1 MCVLFSFDFPCDSA
15 CSRRE
20 TDLREREG
28 EEMGVGG
35 VIAGKSVLGEGWGG
49 LQVVCAPKS
58 DRRWFGRCEAPLN
71 PVLIAVSLNQLQ
83 DQPPWVDVIVAPSG
97 VLAMDRTLDS
107 QSHW

>member
-35 VIAGKSVLGEGWGG
+35 VIAGKSVCGEGWGD
-49 LQVVCAPKS
+49 CKS
-58 DRRWFGRCEAPLN
+58 F
-71 PVLIAVSLNQLQ
+71 VLRK
-83 DQPPWVDVIVAPSG
+83 VIVDGSA
-97 VLAMDRTLDS
+97 VARR
-107 QSHW
+107 H